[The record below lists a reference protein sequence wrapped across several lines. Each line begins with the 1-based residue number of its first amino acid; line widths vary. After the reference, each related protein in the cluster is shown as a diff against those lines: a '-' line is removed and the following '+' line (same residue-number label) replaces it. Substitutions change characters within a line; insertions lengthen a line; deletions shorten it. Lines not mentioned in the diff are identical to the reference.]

1 MLSKGTKFFDTHKSF
16 PFTFLTEPATTTIYW
31 TLSIRKQST
40 YVARKNR
47 NPQKKGAEFKVVA
60 SKYRW
65 VIFIG
70 TSRIR
75 YAYSV
80 GFEPAWGATELMK
93 MIIEQWD
100 ELLVEED
107 VK

>member
-1 MLSKGTKFFDTHKSF
+1 MQDV
-16 PFTFLTEPATTTIYW
+16 LTYAAWLDAVCHICNS
-31 TLSIRKQST
+31 LLKANVSI
-40 YVARKNR
+40 A
-47 NPQKKGAEFKVVA
+47 GAEFKVVA

-65 VIFIG
+65 VTFIS

-93 MIIEQWD
+93 IIIDRWD

-107 VK
+107 DK